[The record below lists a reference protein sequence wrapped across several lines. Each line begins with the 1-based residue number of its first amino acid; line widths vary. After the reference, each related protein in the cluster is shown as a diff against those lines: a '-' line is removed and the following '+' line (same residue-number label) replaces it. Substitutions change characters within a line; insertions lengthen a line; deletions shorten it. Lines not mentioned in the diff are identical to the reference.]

1 MMSKK
6 NTKETGKNEQLEE
19 ILQYVSERCRE
30 ESEEANSMGFGN
42 DRQDIVNEA
51 LGMFFEKMSDIID
64 EAIDSI
70 R

>member
-6 NTKETGKNEQLEE
+6 NTKETGKNEQLKET
-19 ILQYVSERCRE
+19 LQYVSERCRE

-42 DRQDIVNEA
+42 DREDIVNEA

-70 R
+70 T